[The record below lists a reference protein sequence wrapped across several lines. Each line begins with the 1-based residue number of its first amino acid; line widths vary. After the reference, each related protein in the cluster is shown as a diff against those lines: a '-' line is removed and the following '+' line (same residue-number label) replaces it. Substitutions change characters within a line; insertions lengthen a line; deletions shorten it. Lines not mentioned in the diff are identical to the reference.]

1 MQECSN
7 REVGDDE
14 ELAFNLVDAFS
25 VPRFTYCEERKKY
38 IADEALG
45 RPGPKLFAGKDSGES
60 WIIRD
65 SFSNFEWLWNKYWQ
79 KMIF

>member
-1 MQECSN
+1 MSLQECSN

-45 RPGPKLFAGKDSGES
+45 RPGPKLFAGKELDPKGLL
-60 WIIRD
+60 
-65 SFSNFEWLWNKYWQ
+65 FNF
-79 KMIF
+79 

>member
-14 ELAFNLVDAFS
+14 ALAFNLVDAFS

-38 IADEALG
+38 IADDELG
-45 RPGPKLFAGKDSGES
+45 RPAPMLYAGKE
-60 WIIRD
+60 R
-65 SFSNFEWLWNKYWQ
+65 E
-79 KMIF
+79 